1 MHKITNLPSLKYDF
15 YYPKKLRKKETHNLL
30 LKKEIKEG
38 GGGSIQTTHFL
49 CYVLLIYILYL
60 LEFEPDNTIPGRL
73 ISRTRDKPER
83 RIRDRIVDPTLV
95 FNTTHKCKEKEKS

>member
-1 MHKITNLPSLKYDF
+1 M
-15 YYPKKLRKKETHNLL
+15 L
-30 LKKEIKEG
+30 LKKKKKKR

-49 CYVLLIYILYL
+49 CYVLLIYMSLNQIIVN
-60 LEFEPDNTIPGRL
+60 DIPGRL
-73 ISRTRDKPER
+73 ISRTMDKPER

>member
-1 MHKITNLPSLKYDF
+1 MHKITNCHPSNMTSIV
-15 YYPKKLRKKETHNLL
+15 KKMKKKQTHYLL
-30 LKKEIKEG
+30 LKKEINEG

-60 LEFEPDNTIPGRL
+60 HEFEPDNDIPGRL